1 MNDASA
7 AQPTTKPARRPRTSL
22 RRAAAPLALAALLSG
37 SAALGVAVPPPAA
50 AAPAR
55 ASVTAIARRRGSR
68 GSTGGAAFAVLHRVG
83 RDPTL
88 LRLLRSG
95 DATATRAYVAREF
108 TAVWYHLHVSR
119 VRVLRGAGIVAET
132 GVPFT
137 VAPTQMALHGPGGRV
152 VGTLQVAI
160 QDEIGFV
167 RYLHRNYGVDVVVR
181 GRVPGHVR
189 TSLPAAASVSLPAA
203 GSVRIAGQRYR
214 VSSFHERAWNGEPV
228 TVSILQRG

>member
-1 MNDASA
+1 MTDASA
-7 AQPTTKPARRPRTSL
+7 APPTTEPVIRPRRSL
-22 RRAAAPLALAALLSG
+22 RRAAAPLLLAALLSG
-37 SAALGVAVPPPAA
+37 AGGIGVAGP
-50 AAPAR
+50 APATA
-55 ASVTAIARRRGSR
+55 ASGPSGVTAIARRQYSLEIH
-68 GSTGGAAFAVLHRVG
+68 GGAAFAALHRVG
-83 RDPTL
+83 RDATL
-88 LRLLRSG
+88 LRLVRSG

-108 TAVWYHLHVSR
+108 AAVWYHLHVSR
-119 VRVLRGAGIVAET
+119 VRVLQGARTVADA

-137 VAPTQMALHGPGGRV
+137 VAPVQMALHGAGGRV
-152 VGTLQVAI
+152 AGTLQVAI

-167 RYLHRNYGVDVVVR
+167 RFMHRNYGVDVVVR

-214 VSSFHERAWNGEPV
+214 VSSFHDHAWNGEPV

>member
-1 MNDASA
+1 MTHASA
-7 AQPTTKPARRPRTSL
+7 AQATTEPVGRPRTSL
-22 RRAAAPLALAALLSG
+22 RRAAVPLALAALLSG
-37 SAALGVAVPPPAA
+37 AGALGVAG
-50 AAPAR
+50 AAPATAAAGP
-55 ASVTAIARRRGSR
+55 ASVTAIARRQYSLEIH
-68 GSTGGAAFAVLHRVG
+68 GGAAFAALHRVG

-88 LRLLRSG
+88 LRLVRSA

-108 TAVWYHLHVSR
+108 AAVWYHLHVSR
-119 VRVLRGAGIVAET
+119 VRVLHGARIVAET

-137 VAPTQMALHGPGGRV
+137 VAPVQMALHGPGGRV
-152 VGTLQVAI
+152 AGTLQVAI

-167 RYLHRNYGVDVVVR
+167 RFMRRNYGVDVVVR

-214 VSSFHERAWNGEPV
+214 VSSFHDHAWNGEPV